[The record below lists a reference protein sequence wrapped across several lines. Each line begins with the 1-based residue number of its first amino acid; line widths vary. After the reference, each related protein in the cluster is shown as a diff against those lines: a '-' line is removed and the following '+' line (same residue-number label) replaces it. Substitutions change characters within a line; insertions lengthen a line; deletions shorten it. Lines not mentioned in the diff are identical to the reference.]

1 MTAGVG
7 KGWTACVPSL
17 SPPTKAEGGAGLGE
31 HPTHWPGGSGHPLS
45 WNQHLLHPAP
55 GTALAGGSAG
65 WAKSPVPPAWATRAS
80 VSAVALE
87 QQDGPPA
94 QGERVWPRG
103 GEVCRDLRQL
113 PAPRA
118 TLSPPVPQ
126 VPAVDQFS
134 SQSVQRGEGSGEKGS
149 RADAFVTDLIPKAEA
164 LEPGALTLSTVPARP
179 RGWPRP
185 GSLTPHL
192 FGPNPQGTQAAERVG
207 AWGRCLPHGDQ
218 TKWTRA
224 SRAGGPRD
232 HSLAPPVCSDTTAC
246 PVWGELG

>member
-1 MTAGVG
+1 MSTPPTGQVGAGTPFPGTSTSCTRHPALPWLVARLDG
-7 KGWTACVPSL
+7 L
-17 SPPTKAEGGAGLGE
+17 SPQCPLLG
-31 HPTHWPGGSGHPLS
+31 PPGPL
-45 WNQHLLHPAP
+45 P
-55 GTALAGGSAG
+55 
-65 WAKSPVPPAWATRAS
+65 S

-103 GEVCRDLRQL
+103 GEACRDLRQL
-113 PAPRA
+113 QAPRA
-118 TLSPPVPQ
+118 TLSSPVPQ

-134 SQSVQRGEGSGEKGS
+134 SQSVQRRESSGVKGS
-149 RADAFVTDLIPKAEA
+149 RADALVTDLIPKAEA
-164 LEPGALTLSTVPARP
+164 PEPGALTLSTVPARP

-192 FGPNPQGTQAAERVG
+192 FGPNPQGTQAAEWVG

-218 TKWTRA
+218 TKLTRA
-224 SRAGGPRD
+224 SRARGPRD